1 MSRAA
6 VIAGA
11 LSAILWLALLQL
23 LAGLE
28 AGVFEY
34 PLDDVYIHLAIAQR
48 IALGTYGINPGEPAS
63 AASSVLY
70 PLLLT
75 PFPGTGFQRLLPAI
89 WNALGVGAAGA
100 LWGRAAAQLGAWPGL
115 AAAVLGPPLL
125 FISGVGFTGME
136 HALHLVASLLT
147 LFGLWLWLTEGR
159 LTGWF
164 AVALIVAP
172 LLRFEGLALSLLA
185 AGAVAVTGRARAG
198 ILLGAGAVLPVVLFG
213 LFLASQGLSPIP
225 NSVQAKTGALVPG
238 VSGLERIV
246 ATFQWNTRHAY
257 GLFLLALPLGMT
269 LLALL
274 SRERAARI
282 LLLVAAV
289 AMVAHL
295 ALGQVGW
302 MSRYEVQAVVTSLAA
317 LMLVAGVGGMGIAA
331 RAIPG
336 MLLILGLGFGLRAT
350 IVETFGIYVH
360 NPRAIHLQQ
369 AQMARFSHGFL
380 PQPVAVNDLGRVAW
394 NAPAYVLDLWG
405 LASAEALHLRFA
417 SAGVPGWAG
426 PLVAGAGVRYA
437 MIYDTW
443 LGEAAAPGWIRM
455 GELRYSGPG
464 VFLGGREVA
473 FYATDPALA
482 PRMREALEAW
492 ATDLPEGASFVFDA
506 EPGR

>member
-1 MSRAA
+1 MSRAV

-11 LSAILWLALLQL
+11 LSAILWLALIQL

-48 IALGTYGINPGEPAS
+48 IAGGTYGINPGEPAS
-63 AASSVLY
+63 AASSALY
-70 PLLLT
+70 PLLLA

-89 WNALGVGAAGA
+89 WNTLGVGAAGA
-100 LWGRAAAQLGAWPGL
+100 LWGWAAVRLGTWPGL
-115 AAAVLGPPLL
+115 AVAVLGPPLL

-136 HALHLVASLLT
+136 HSLHLVASLLT
-147 LFGLWLWLTEGR
+147 LIGLWIWLAQGR
-159 LTGWF
+159 LTWWF
-164 AVALIVAP
+164 AAALIVAP

-185 AGAVAVTGRARAG
+185 AGAVAVTERARAG
-198 ILLGAGAVLPVVLFG
+198 LLLGAGAVLPVVLFG
-213 LFLASQGLSPIP
+213 LFLVAQGLSPIP
-225 NSVQAKTGALVPG
+225 NSVQVKTNLLETG
-238 VSGLERIV
+238 VTGFERIM
-246 ATFQWNTRHAY
+246 ATFQLNTRHAY

-269 LLALL
+269 LLALV
-274 SRERAARI
+274 SRERPVRI
-282 LLLVAAV
+282 LLLVATV
-289 AMVAHL
+289 AMAAHL

-302 MSRYEVQAVVTSLAA
+302 MSRYEVYAVVTSLAA
-317 LMLVAGVGGMGIAA
+317 LMLVAGVRGGGIAA
-331 RAIPG
+331 RLIPG
-336 MLLILGLGFGLRAT
+336 ALLALGLGFGLRAA
-350 IVETFGIYVH
+350 VNETFGIYVH

-369 AQMARFSHGFL
+369 AQMARFSHQFL
-380 PQPVAVNDLGRVAW
+380 PERVAVNDLGRVAW
-394 NAPAYVLDLWG
+394 NAPAPVLDLWG

-417 SAGVPGWAG
+417 SVGVAGWAG
-426 PLVAGAGVRYA
+426 PLVARAGVRYA

-443 LGEAAAPGWIRM
+443 LGEAVAPSWIRM

-464 VFLGGREVA
+464 AFLGGREVA

-492 ATDLPEGASFVFDA
+492 AADLPKGATFVFDA